1 MKCKILTLLLLVCAG
16 YSFAQNRIGL
26 ELGAGRPT
34 FSNGANSSV
43 AVPEHNVRYTLTGDF
58 YYLRR
63 VAHHWYLGA
72 NAGFEQYSFEY
83 EKRVPDATNSGV
95 VGTNVIHKSS
105 YVHFAPTLDLG
116 VGRFRE
122 YLHAYVYASMGF
134 KVSGDQT
141 TREYHTSSFTGGVLP
156 LYDSTYASGY
166 RVNPVALRFGFG
178 LKQHF
183 PLTKTWQAT
192 INEGFS
198 FMPAGDLS
206 QPDATAGANFHP
218 GYLTL
223 TFGVMHKFKDTYR
236 RERDK

>member
-1 MKCKILTLLLLVCAG
+1 MKCKLLTLALLLCAG
-16 YSFAQNRIGL
+16 YSFAQNRMGV

-34 FSNGANSSV
+34 FSDGANSSV
-43 AVPEHNVRYTLTGDF
+43 AVPEYNVRYTFTGDF

-83 EKRVPDATNSGV
+83 AKKYQNAYYGITGTDV
-95 VGTNVIHKSS
+95 VHKSS
-105 YVHFAPTLDLG
+105 YVHFAPTIDLG

-122 YLHAYVYASMGF
+122 YLHAYVYASVGF
-134 KVSGDQT
+134 KVAGDQS
-141 TREYHTSSFTGGVLP
+141 TRDYQTAASSSQP
-156 LYDSTYASGY
+156 QPNYDSTHATGY
-166 RVNPVALRFGFG
+166 RVNPVAFRIGFG

-192 INEGFS
+192 INEGYS

-206 QPDATAGANFHP
+206 QPDATGGANIHP

-223 TFGVMHKFKDTYR
+223 TFGVMHKFKDAHVMQK
-236 RERDK
+236 ER

>member
-1 MKCKILTLLLLVCAG
+1 MKCRILTLLLLVIAG
-16 YSFAQNRIGL
+16 SSFAQNRIGL
-26 ELGAGRPT
+26 ELGAGRPLF
-34 FSNGANSSV
+34 FSENNSSGV
-43 AVPEHNVRYTLTGDF
+43 AIDHNVRYTFTGDF

-72 NAGFEQYSFEY
+72 KTGFEQYSFEY
-83 EKRVPDATNSGV
+83 QRRYSDGSGGTF
-95 VGTNVIHKSS
+95 GTNVVHKSS
-105 YVHFAPTLDLG
+105 FVHIAPMVDLG

-122 YLHAYVYASMGF
+122 YLHAYVYASLGF
-134 KVSGDQT
+134 KVAGDQT
-141 TREYHTSSFTGGVLP
+141 SRDYHSGANGNP
-156 LYDSTYASGY
+156 IPYYDSTYASGFKI
-166 RVNPVALRFGFG
+166 NNVAFRIGFG

-183 PLTKTWQAT
+183 PLTKRWQAT

-206 QPDATAGANFHP
+206 QPTVTGGANFHP

-223 TFGVMHKFKDTYR
+223 TFGVMHKFKDAHL

>member
-16 YSFAQNRIGL
+16 YSYAQNRIGL
-26 ELGAGRPT
+26 ELGAGRPM
-34 FSNGANSSV
+34 FSSGANSSV
-43 AVPEHNVRYTLTGDF
+43 ATPEYNVRYTFTGDF

-72 NAGFEQYSFEY
+72 KAGFEQYSFEFDKKY
-83 EKRVPDATNSGV
+83 SDGRGGTYGNNV
-95 VGTNVIHKSS
+95 VHKSS
-105 YVHFAPTLDLG
+105 YVHFAPMIDLG
-116 VGRFRE
+116 VGKFRE
-122 YLHAYVYASMGF
+122 YLHAYVYASVGF

-141 TREYHTSSFTGGVLP
+141 TRNYHNDNSISNP
-156 LYDSTYASGY
+156 IANYDSTYASGY
-166 RVNPVALRFGFG
+166 RVNPVAFRIGFG

-206 QPDATAGANFHP
+206 QPDATAGNNFHP

-223 TFGVMHKFKDTYR
+223 TFGVMHKFKDKYLR
-236 RERDK
+236 NRDR